1 MTKHR
6 GDDFISDTEGA
17 MSRLTTAYERP
28 DPTFHQNLTL
38 VGRGT
43 PMGELLRRYWHPV
56 GLAADAAGMPRQI
69 RVLGE
74 DLILFRD
81 GHGRAGL
88 LYPRCVHRGSSLY
101 YGRVEEDGIRCCYH
115 GWKFT
120 VDGQCI
126 EQPCEPDNGAKT
138 CRLVRQPHYPLQELY
153 GLIFAYM
160 GPPARQP
167 LLPRYDVLED
177 LGPGEFIEADANS
190 IGSGGPVIVP
200 CNWFQHF
207 ENVMDPFHVPILH
220 GAFSGNQ
227 FTANMAL
234 MPKVKFEYTDR
245 GTLSVQLRNVAGG
258 VHRRITEAVLPTIR
272 AVANPRAD
280 KDGSCSLLGWVLP
293 IDDTHFR
300 IYSAGRVTSP
310 GQLAEIRSHYAGR
323 PWQDLSEEE
332 HQKMPGD
339 YEAQVSQGKI
349 TFHSEEH
356 LNSTDRGVSMLRK
369 VYRDQMKALA
379 EGKDPIGVAFD
390 AGKELVR
397 LDAGTVTEP
406 AGA

>member
-1 MTKHR
+1 
-6 GDDFISDTEGA
+6 
-17 MSRLTTAYERP
+17 MSRHVSAYERP
-28 DPTFHQNLTL
+28 NPTFHENLTR

-56 GLAADAAGMPRQI
+56 GLSPDATDTPRQI

-81 GHGRAGL
+81 GQGHAGL
-88 LYPRCVHRGSSLY
+88 LYPRCIHRGASLF

-126 EQPCEPDNGAKT
+126 DQPCEPDNGAKT
-138 CRLVRQPHYPLQELY
+138 CRLVRQPYYPVKELY

-160 GPPARQP
+160 GPPEKQP
-167 LLPRYDVLED
+167 VLPRYDVLENLD
-177 LGPGEFIEADANS
+177 PGEFIEADANS

-200 CNWFQHF
+200 CNWLQHF

-220 GAFSGNQ
+220 GSFSGNQ
-227 FTANMAL
+227 FTAKMAM
-234 MPKVKFEYTDR
+234 MPKVKFEYTAR
-245 GTLSVQLRNVAGG
+245 GTRSIQLRDVEGG

-280 KDGSCSLLGWVLP
+280 KDGPCTLLGWVLP
-293 IDDTHFR
+293 IDDTSFR
-300 IYSAGRVTSP
+300 IYSAGRVTGP
-310 GQLAEIRSHYAGR
+310 GQLAKIRSHYAGR
-323 PWQDLSEEE
+323 LWQELTEAE
-332 HQKMPGD
+332 HQRMPGD
-339 YEAQVSQGKI
+339 YETQVSQGEI

-356 LNSTDRGVSMLRK
+356 LNSSDRGVSMLRK
-369 VYRDQMKALA
+369 VYRDQLTAIA
-379 EGKDPIGVAFD
+379 DGKDPMGVAFD
-390 AGKELVR
+390 KEKELVR
-397 LDAGTVTEP
+397 LDAGTALES
-406 AGA
+406 ARA